1 MAAVIF
7 VGLSNFLDFVIAGL
21 VVVAL
26 VVQGRRISSHEREL
40 KELRALIARDG
51 TSPFG
56 VPPASGAGARSTSS
70 PSAPPAAYPVQPP
83 VYEMPAAYA
92 MPPAYEM
99 PPAYA
104 MPAAYVVPPAYEM
117 PPSSPAFPP
126 HEQTASQSSLERVVG
141 RGVLGIVASVL
152 VFLGLVFLGLLALP
166 LLPDSAKIAL
176 MYAVS
181 FALAG
186 GGVLLSRRR
195 PNAFTLALAGCGFGS
210 LFLSIV
216 LTHFTFHAI
225 NDIVA
230 LCLLLVWLLGCL
242 ALAKRTGAP
251 LYFVIAQIGMA
262 ISLCIAYAG
271 GVDEGRTVV
280 VLAYQA
286 VATALIVAGGRLCFT
301 GAYRA
306 SLVVSLSL
314 AFMTTLAV
322 WGSFAPTLG
331 EFSGALAIV
340 PAVAMAFQCLGAI
353 ALSYLLY
360 EAVRPMPCEG
370 GARFALHLANKA
382 LLLAVLFVASVLYT
396 ELFVHARFGVGAG
409 LGAVDAL
416 YATLLVSMG
425 LAFATAALH
434 MAASVVAG
442 RVHPRDGDLERI
454 SVLCAAVYAGVV
466 FVAVYAEGA
475 FVLAPGY
482 LLVPG
487 LLGVAALLCV
497 VGRMTGQSIYE
508 LAALVALG
516 VDALL
521 MCGSGYARL
530 ADSVDVIAPFFYLA
544 VILLG
549 VAYCWSRRVGEARRR
564 VSRNDL
570 LMTLLLA
577 FEVSMA
583 SITVAARF
591 EWRIVLAIFILVAL
605 GWAAADYAR
614 TRGAARSSAFAPADH
629 APGTSPL
636 FVVKR
641 LHEVLLVL
649 FCCPFIASTVFDP
662 SLAAGSWMLALLCL
676 AALTLGVLSVERS
689 PGVAWLATV
698 QGIMF
703 TLVVLAFIR
712 GTTRWFHE
720 AYVLSLVCMF
730 VALACVG
737 IGFALRLKPLRLYG
751 LVLIIMSVLKLVS
764 LDLGEVSSIMRVV
777 AFIMGGLIC
786 FGISALYSY
795 AVKRFD
801 EEQLRPVREASDQEH
816 EWNDYRG

>member
-1 MAAVIF
+1 MIF

-117 PPSSPAFPP
+117 PPLSPTFPP
-126 HEQTASQSSLERVVG
+126 REQTASQSSLERVVG
-141 RGVLGIVASVL
+141 RGVVGIVASVL
-152 VFLGLVFLGLLALP
+152 VFLSLVFLGLLALP
-166 LLPDSAKIAL
+166 LLPDSAKITL

-280 VLAYQA
+280 VIAYQA

-314 AFMTTLAV
+314 AFTTTLAV

-331 EFSGALAIV
+331 EFSGAPALV

-360 EAVRPMPCEG
+360 EAVRPMPCGG

-382 LLLAVLFVASVLYT
+382 LLLAVLFVASVLYA
-396 ELFVHARFGVGAG
+396 ELFAHARFGAAAG
-409 LGAVDAL
+409 LDAF

-475 FVLAPGY
+475 FVLAPGH

-497 VGRMTGQSIYE
+497 VGRMAGRSIYE
-508 LAALVALG
+508 LAAMVALG

-521 MCGSGYARL
+521 MCGGGYARL

-549 VAYCWSRRVGEARRR
+549 VAYCWSRRVGEARR

-577 FEVSMA
+577 FEVSLA
-583 SITVAARF
+583 SITVAVRF
-591 EWRIVLAIFILVAL
+591 EWRIVLAIFILAPSGGRQSITRAHVA
-605 GWAAADYAR
+605 R
-614 TRGAARSSAFAPADH
+614 RGRQLPHQPILCRERRRYSWSNGCTSCCSCCFAVRLSLRPSSIP
-629 APGTSPL
+629 
-636 FVVKR
+636 
-641 LHEVLLVL
+641 
-649 FCCPFIASTVFDP
+649 
-662 SLAAGSWMLALLCL
+662 
-676 AALTLGVLSVERS
+676 RS
-689 PGVAWLATV
+689 PR
-698 QGIMF
+698 
-703 TLVVLAFIR
+703 VVGCLR
-712 GTTRWFHE
+712 SCVWPR
-720 AYVLSLVCMF
+720 LR
-730 VALACVG
+730 LACSAWSVRQASPG
-737 IGFALRLKPLRLYG
+737 WRPCRESCSPWSSSPSSEAPRAGFTRRTYCRSCACSWR
-751 LVLIIMSVLKLVS
+751 S
-764 LDLGEVSSIMRVV
+764 RVW
-777 AFIMGGLIC
+777 A
-786 FGISALYSY
+786 SASPC
-795 AVKRFD
+795 A
-801 EEQLRPVREASDQEH
+801 
-816 EWNDYRG
+816 